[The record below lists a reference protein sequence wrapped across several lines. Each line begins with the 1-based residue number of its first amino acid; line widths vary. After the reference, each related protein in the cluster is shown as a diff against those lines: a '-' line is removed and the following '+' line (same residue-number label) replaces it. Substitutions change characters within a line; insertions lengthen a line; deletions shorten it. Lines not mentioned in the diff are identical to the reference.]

1 MAINKTKINQA
12 YSVDKPLQ
20 SLAQEVIV
28 ANRAPVSD
36 KQPNGDRATIGQIW
50 CDKKNLN
57 AYILTGY
64 STNPATAGAS
74 VWTQIDNSGGG
85 GSFTSLTVNPGPTDL
100 TGTVYFRTNNAL
112 DAQGLLKTSNTNGS
126 TAAGL
131 HIVNVAG
138 AFNWYVRNNAVADGK
153 LLFTYNTTDFVSL
166 WNNGDTYFDGGI
178 AGVEKQFRIYNTANA
193 ADSGTRLTL
202 STNNTSGAGDITLH
216 FINQTQAEWAMG
228 YDRSAETFALSRG
241 IGTLGFNNIFAVDTN
256 GTFNFPGQLGG
267 VLGSAPVINMVN
279 SPSGYLFQKSIIEN
293 SINARGELIYRA
305 RDLTASPSADMQN
318 GDDFYDVYYYG
329 KSQNGTA
336 NVPAQLNRLNL
347 VNGAGTNTLGVEELK
362 YRYNAG
368 VDELHY
374 TFGFEGSFQLNNS
387 GGYLAVKGGA
397 ATDFIGSATLVAG
410 TVTVNNTNIAANDKV
425 FVTRSAVGG
434 TPGFLSVSIAAGTS
448 FTITSSDPG
457 DTSTVNY
464 FIVRQL

>member
-12 YSVDKPLQ
+12 YSPDKPLQ

-28 ANRAPVSD
+28 ANRAPVSAASPTGD
-36 KQPNGDRATIGQIW
+36 KATIGQIW
-50 CDKKNLN
+50 CDRTNQN

-64 STNPATAGAS
+64 QSGTGAS

-112 DAQGLLKTSNTNGS
+112 DAQGLLKTSNTDGS

-138 AFNWYVRNNAVADGK
+138 GYNWYVRNNAVADGK
-153 LLFTYNTTDFVSL
+153 LLFTYESTDFVSL
-166 WNNGDTYFDGGI
+166 WNNGDTYFDGGV
-178 AGVEKQFRIYNTANA
+178 AGVEKQFRIYNTSNA

-202 STNNTSGAGDITLH
+202 STNNTSGTGDITLH
-216 FINQTQAEWAMG
+216 LINQSQYEWAMG
-228 YDRSAETFALSRG
+228 YDRSAQQFVLSRG
-241 IGTLGFNNIFAVDTN
+241 TGTLGTNNIFSVDTS
-256 GTFNFPGQLGG
+256 GTLNLPGQLGG
-267 VLGSAPVINMVN
+267 VTGGAPVINVFN
-279 SPSGYLFQKSIIEN
+279 SPTGYIFQKNIVN
-293 SINARGELIYRA
+293 NDVNARGEQIYRS
-305 RDLTASPSADMQN
+305 RDLTVSPTADMQN
-318 GDDFYDVYYYG
+318 GDNFYDVFYYG

-336 NVPAQLNRLNL
+336 NIAALLDRVQL
-347 VNGAGTNTLGVEELK
+347 VSGAGTNTLNVRRLIYG
-362 YRYNAG
+362 YNAG
-368 VDELHY
+368 SAELHY
-374 TFGFEGSFQLNNS
+374 TFGPSGSFALNKS

-397 ATDFIGSATLVAG
+397 ATDIIGSATLVGG
-410 TVTVNNTNIAANDKV
+410 TITVNNTNILANDNV

-448 FTITSSDPG
+448 FTITSTNAL

-464 FIVRQL
+464 FIVRRI